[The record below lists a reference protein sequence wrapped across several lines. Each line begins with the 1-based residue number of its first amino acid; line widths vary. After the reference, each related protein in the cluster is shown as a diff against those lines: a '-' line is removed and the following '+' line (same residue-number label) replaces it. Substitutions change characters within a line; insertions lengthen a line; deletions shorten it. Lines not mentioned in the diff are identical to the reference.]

1 MEVNRDLKRLCQKN
15 FQLINRESTI
25 TERYSNGSKSSLKK
39 RGTIIISNNFKE
51 AISNYFIDNF
61 LYILRPLDS
70 HGFTVCHTVSLP
82 FSRSHGRF
90 FISHGF
96 TNFKWIFSQTHNF
109 VRKQTRQPSN
119 SIRQHKHLPK
129 KYRRIVLYIQKI
141 NKFCNLWFSDFH

>member
-96 TNFKWIFSQTHNF
+96 TNFKWIFSQTHSF

-129 KYRRIVLYIQKI
+129 NIAGLSSTYKK
-141 NKFCNLWFSDFH
+141 